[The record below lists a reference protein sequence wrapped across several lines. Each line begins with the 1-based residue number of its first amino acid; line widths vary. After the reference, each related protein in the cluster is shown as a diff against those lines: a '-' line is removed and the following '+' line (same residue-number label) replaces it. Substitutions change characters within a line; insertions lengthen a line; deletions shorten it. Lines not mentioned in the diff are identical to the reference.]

1 MERDTLELQI
11 RKQRK
16 KLRQIEHLERL
27 DRLLTDEEIV
37 KVERKDR
44 IREELLDLLAD
55 LNENVNNSAFVQED
69 DNVTDSSLATDQ
81 STSVSEVLLEES
93 HNIPKWGKTQLK
105 STSVS
110 EGLLEESKMGE
121 NPVEA
126 KDNPTSV
133 TEVIKAEDGQ
143 ELKIS
148 YSKAV
153 MDALQPQ
160 ESKKSKKE
168 TSKSTE
174 KSAKV
179 RKGSSLQQTMKESRY
194 QVLFLEGHNDV
205 ITAVEAADSILV
217 TASRDT
223 TVKIWD
229 LRTLTEI
236 QNLGGHTDS
245 VTDVVIL
252 DKEQSATVASK
263 LQWTDAFNHL
273 VFSGSMDCSFK
284 LWSAKTGQ
292 QIKSVYT
299 YNPVTKLAYH
309 PGQDIVITVSDG
321 GKLELWDVVT
331 SLNIQSLRAHDDAVT
346 ALCLMGNT
354 VATSTSSGE
363 IKVHEIRDRS
373 LICLFASENL
383 QNTSGRLLTPR
394 YIRSLAATKDYIFY
408 GDDGINIKV
417 LNWKK
422 GLVRKICNHAGDFG
436 ITDALCCHDKLL
448 FASAFDL
455 DTGIGS
461 LNVFQVDPDLQ
472 YLITLTDEDTG
483 HIMDVTYCQGADCII
498 TGGMELKVWRKLTSG
513 QSVSEGD
520 LVPNVIPKLIQQAVD
535 SDMESDV
542 DFSESESEADFNGG
556 EDGDSNSS
564 QQNVGWLSWC
574 SVL

>member
-1 MERDTLELQI
+1 MERDTLELKI
-11 RKQRK
+11 RRQRK

-27 DRLLTDEEIV
+27 DRPLTDEEIV
-37 KVERKDR
+37 KVERKYR
-44 IREELLDLLAD
+44 IREELFDLLAG
-55 LNENVNNSAFVQED
+55 LSENANNSASLQED
-69 DNVTDSSLATDQ
+69 DIVTDSSQAADQ
-81 STSVSEVLLEES
+81 SPSLSAGLQEES
-93 HNIPKWGKTQLK
+93 HNIQKRGN
-105 STSVS
+105 
-110 EGLLEESKMGE
+110 

-126 KDNPTSV
+126 KDNSASGK
-133 TEVIKAEDGQ
+133 EEIKAKDGQ
-143 ELKIS
+143 ELRIS
-148 YSKAV
+148 YSKAEK
-153 MDALQPQ
+153 DTLQPP
-160 ESKKSKKE
+160 ESKKAKKE

-174 KSAKV
+174 KSDKV
-179 RKGSSLQQTMKESRY
+179 NKGNSLQKTLKESRY
-194 QVLFLEGHNDV
+194 QVFTLEGHNDV

-223 TVKIWD
+223 TVKVWD
-229 LRTLTEI
+229 LSTLTEI
-236 QNLGGHTDS
+236 QNLGGHTNS

-263 LQWTDAFNHL
+263 LQWTDAFNYI
-273 VFSGSMDCSFK
+273 VVSGSMDCSFK

-309 PGQDIVITVSDG
+309 PGQDIVVTVSDG
-321 GKLELWDVVT
+321 GKLELWDIVT
-331 SLNIQSLRAHDDAVT
+331 SVNIQSVRAHDDAVT
-346 ALCLMGNT
+346 ALCLIGNT
-354 VATSTSSGE
+354 VTTSTSFGE
-363 IKVHEIRDRS
+363 IKVHEIRDQS

-383 QNTSGRLLTPR
+383 QSSSGRHLTPR

-417 LNWKK
+417 LDWKK

-455 DTGIGS
+455 DTGFGS
-461 LNVFQVDPDLQ
+461 LNVFQVEPDLQ

-483 HIMDVTYCQGADCII
+483 HILDVKYCQGADSII

-513 QSVSEGD
+513 QSVSEED
-520 LVPNVIPKLIQQAVD
+520 IIPDVIPRLIQQAID

-542 DFSESESEADFNGG
+542 EFSESESEADFNG
-556 EDGDSNSS
+556 DGDSTAS

-574 SVL
+574 SLL